1 MHDVGN
7 LRLPSALLHKRT
19 PLTAAEHDI
28 LKSHVM
34 HSVEILQASH
44 NASPVLVETVA
55 QHHERFDGSGYPKGI
70 KGDEISM
77 LGAMA
82 GIVDTY
88 AAMTNARPYREPA
101 LPQEVL
107 QQLYGWRGTLFNPE
121 LVEKFI
127 QCIGIFPVGSLV
139 ELNTR
144 EVAIVMAH
152 NQVRR
157 LKPRLMLILDH
168 DQQPYSTP
176 IVLDLINDPPTP
188 GGEPYRIVRGLQ
200 AGADSIE
207 LYEKVSA
214 AEARR
219 QLAGA

>member
-1 MHDVGN
+1 
-7 LRLPSALLHKRT
+7 
-19 PLTAAEHDI
+19 
-28 LKSHVM
+28 
-34 HSVEILQASH
+34 
-44 NASPVLVETVA
+44 
-55 QHHERFDGSGYPKGI
+55 
-70 KGDEISM
+70 
-77 LGAMA
+77 
-82 GIVDTY
+82 
-88 AAMTNARPYREPA
+88 MTHARPYREPA

-107 QQLYGWRGTLFNPE
+107 QQLYAWRGTLFKSE

-127 QCIGIFPVGSLV
+127 QCIGIFPVGSMV

-152 NQVRR
+152 SQVRR

-176 IVLDLINDPPTP
+176 IVLDLINNPHTP

-207 LYEKVSA
+207 LYERTAA
-214 AEARR
+214 AEARK
-219 QLAGA
+219 QLAGTLPG